1 MKGYIPPQ
9 QLQLHS
15 EFEDL
20 ESQIREFTDPN
31 DYMCDNNVPFL
42 ALSVEQ
48 PFPTTSLTIRGE
60 TFIVPPSSR
69 EMSYLTGT
77 VLGDA
82 HASKTTIPGTQLA
95 SISDAG
101 HESILEAAYLKLV
114 PMNSRSYFAS
124 PFNRKKCLHAPGI
137 TQPPETHIATV
148 FVILPSLSDPTDIRV
163 EATHTAVTR
172 EVQLPPDLRQTGAKF
187 FASPTTYLGPGATT
201 PGSFQAS
208 KTYPVRFRCCA
219 MRSVCGGTTYAMLL
233 CHLAPLAKAYEF
245 TMYIDDIV
253 HTTSTRQEVF
263 HPYKEYFGEN
273 IDLDPSEPYMSKNPE
288 VEYKCETLRTLAG
301 VNIAEPKLLEL
312 ATEMM
317 LKDDGGLMDLEP
329 LEDHDIVGE
338 GIYSAQVDLR
348 YSEFYPRSYCPAPP
362 ALSS

>member
-82 HASKTTIPGTQLA
+82 HASKTTIPGTQLE

-101 HESILEAAYLKLV
+101 HETILEAVDSTLWEIDAFRGELK
-114 PMNSRSYFAS
+114 
-124 PFNRKKCLHAPGI
+124 
-137 TQPPETHIATV
+137 TET
-148 FVILPSLSDPTDIRV
+148 
-163 EATHTAVTR
+163 
-172 EVQLPPDLRQTGAKF
+172 
-187 FASPTTYLGPGATT
+187 
-201 PGSFQAS
+201 
-208 KTYPVRFRCCA
+208 
-219 MRSVCGGTTYAMLL
+219 
-233 CHLAPLAKAYEF
+233 
-245 TMYIDDIV
+245 
-253 HTTSTRQEVF
+253 
-263 HPYKEYFGEN
+263 
-273 IDLDPSEPYMSKNPE
+273 
-288 VEYKCETLRTLAG
+288 
-301 VNIAEPKLLEL
+301 KL
-312 ATEMM
+312 
-317 LKDDGGLMDLEP
+317 
-329 LEDHDIVGE
+329 
-338 GIYSAQVDLR
+338 QQ
-348 YSEFYPRSYCPAPP
+348 
-362 ALSS
+362 